1 MFGCERHNHLQT
13 VVTTH
18 VREARRS
25 TDSGVDIARVVT
37 KDIVVDIT
45 SDVHESVTRKRVLL
59 IDDEPLVARVMART
73 LAPYC
78 DVSIADS
85 GSGAIAVLDAQDSSA
100 PPFDV
105 VLCDLMMP
113 GMTGIEFADFLYT
126 RDPALR
132 RRMLFLTGGAVTT
145 AAADFLMR
153 DDVRFLSKPVGVQE
167 LVSAIEETG
176 DRS

>member
-1 MFGCERHNHLQT
+1 MPP
-13 VVTTH
+13 
-18 VREARRS
+18 A
-25 TDSGVDIARVVT
+25 GVDIADVLT
-37 KDIVVDIT
+37 KDVLTEDVVVQITTETRDI
-45 SDVHESVTRKRVLL
+45 VTRKRVLL

-78 DVSIADS
+78 DVSVADS
-85 GSGAIAVLDAQDSSA
+85 GVGAIAVLDSQDESA

-113 GMTGIEFADFLYT
+113 GMTGIEFADVLDS

-145 AAADFLMR
+145 AAADFLER
-153 DDVRFLSKPVGVQE
+153 DDVRFLSKPVGVRE
-167 LVSAIEETG
+167 LIDAIEDTVQRG
-176 DRS
+176 